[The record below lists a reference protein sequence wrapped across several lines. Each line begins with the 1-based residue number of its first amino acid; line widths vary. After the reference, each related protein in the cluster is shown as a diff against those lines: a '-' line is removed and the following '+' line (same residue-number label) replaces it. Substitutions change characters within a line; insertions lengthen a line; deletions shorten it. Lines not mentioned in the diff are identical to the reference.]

1 MFNSDYLPTLTTS
14 DISSILTPINLPSKF
29 FCKGVELLNGIE
41 STSAFKAFDSSTPE
55 GDHKL
60 KFRLP
65 GYEKNEIK
73 ISIENEKFSTNF
85 RVRELTPVLKL
96 TVTAENKEEG
106 LTKLNGYFPASIDES
121 TIEAK
126 LHNGILTIFAKTDPQ
141 KKKNREIKII

>member
-14 DISSILTPINLPSKF
+14 SLSSILTPINADRI
-29 FCKGVELLNGIE
+29 FCKGVELLNGLE
-41 STSAFKAFDSSTPE
+41 TTSAFKTYDTSTAE

-73 ISIENEKFSTNF
+73 ICIENEKFSTNF
-85 RVRELTPVLKL
+85 RIRESATMLKL
-96 TVTAENKEEG
+96 TITAENKEEG
-106 LTKLNGYFPASIDES
+106 VTKLNGYFPSSIDES

-126 LHNGILTIFAKTDPQ
+126 LYNGILTIFAKTDPQ
-141 KKKNREIKII
+141 KKKNREIKIS